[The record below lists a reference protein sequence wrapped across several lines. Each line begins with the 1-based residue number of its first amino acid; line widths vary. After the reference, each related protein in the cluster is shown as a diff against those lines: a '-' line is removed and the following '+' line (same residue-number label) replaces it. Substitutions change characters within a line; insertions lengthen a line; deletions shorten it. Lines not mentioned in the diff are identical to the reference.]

1 MGVKLVFA
9 STPAGAFA
17 ALRKKPG
24 IHLPFYYKQN
34 GVRKQPLSYR
44 LPCAYFLCDTTSFFR
59 DMRSNRQGHQYSER
73 VSGKSI
79 EGVLYYT
86 SVRTVLAMY
95 TITKNLIIYSAVF
108 KTHRILSVKF
118 YVSLV

>member
-79 EGVLYYT
+79 EVIVLIKCLRA
-86 SVRTVLAMY
+86 S
-95 TITKNLIIYSAVF
+95 NIIRVTTYSTGNV
-108 KTHRILSVKF
+108 HNNEELNHI
-118 YVSLV
+118 